1 MPVEVTPDW
10 YPTTRPKQRAM
21 YANVLAKIENY
32 QDAIVDLSDA
42 RVARIILICR
52 TYIAVYDW
60 LEQSEAALRGGY
72 AYQKDME
79 RGEISETP
87 SPSPVFPALV
97 LPVGAFK
104 GFVKEFRDEMG
115 LLKKQKGYTQ
125 AIGED
130 LMIVA
135 ASKEARRPEDL
146 MPAFEYAAR
155 QGFKLWVT
163 GRMQGMGAVKFYYRR
178 KGASDWIF
186 VGFLTKTP
194 GEIQIPPAQA
204 GVPEAGEIRAIYF
217 DNNQEAGQF
226 STNTEVT
233 LS

>member
-1 MPVEVTPDW
+1 MGDDGDW
-10 YPTTRPKQRAM
+10 YPRRRDKQRAM

-32 QDAIVDLSDA
+32 QDAIADLSDA
-42 RVARIILICR
+42 RVARIVLMCR
-52 TYIAVYDW
+52 MYIAVYDW
-60 LEQSEAALRGGY
+60 LEQSEAALKGVY
-72 AYQKDME
+72 EFQKDLE
-79 RGEISETP
+79 RGDIDEAVSAP
-87 SPSPVFPALV
+87 PPFPALA

-115 LLKKQKGYTQ
+115 LLKKQKGYTR
-125 AIGED
+125 ATGED

-135 ASKEARRPEDL
+135 AAKEAKKPEDL
-146 MPAFEYAAR
+146 VPAFEYAAR

-178 KGASDWIF
+178 KGGSDWIF

-204 GVPEAGEIRAIYF
+204 GVPEAGDIRAIYF
-217 DNNQEAGQF
+217 DDNSEVGQS

>member
-1 MPVEVTPDW
+1 MNERQDW
-10 YPTTRPKQRAM
+10 YPSTRPKQRRM
-21 YANVLAKIENY
+21 YANVLAKVDNHKE
-32 QDAIVDLSDA
+32 AIPDLTDA
-42 RVARIILICR
+42 RAARIKLICQ
-52 TYIAVYDW
+52 TYIALHDW
-60 LEQSEAALRGGY
+60 LEQSEAALGGGY
-72 AYQKDME
+72 EFQKDME

-87 SPSPVFPALV
+87 SPAPVFPPLV
-97 LPVGAFK
+97 LPAGAFK

-115 LLKKQKGYTQ
+115 LLKKQAGYTR

-135 ASKEARRPEDL
+135 AAKEARRPEDKQ
-146 MPAFEYAAR
+146 PAFEYATR

-163 GRMQGMGAVKFYYRR
+163 GRMQGMPTAKFYYRR
-178 KGASDWIF
+178 KDATDWIF

-194 GEIQIPPAQA
+194 GELSIPPAQA
-204 GVPEAGEIRAIYF
+204 GVPEIGEIKAIYF
-217 DNNQEAGQF
+217 GDNQEIGQF

>member
-1 MPVEVTPDW
+1 MGDSGEW
-10 YPTTRPKQRAM
+10 YPSRRDKQRAM

-32 QDAIVDLSDA
+32 QDAIADLTDA
-42 RVARIILICR
+42 RVARIILMCR
-52 TYIAVYDW
+52 VYITVYDW
-60 LEQSEAALRGGY
+60 LEQSEAALKGGY
-72 AYQKDME
+72 EFQKDLE
-79 RGEISETP
+79 KGDINEAVSALP
-87 SPSPVFPALV
+87 PFPALA
-97 LPVGAFK
+97 LPAEAFK

-115 LLKKQKGYTQ
+115 LLKKQKGYTR

-135 ASKEARRPEDL
+135 AAKEAQRPEDAK
-146 MPAFEYAAR
+146 PAFEYAAR

-163 GRMQGMGAVKFYYRR
+163 GKMQGMGAVKFYYRR
-178 KGASDWIF
+178 KGGSEWVF
-186 VGFLTKTP
+186 VAFLNKLP

-204 GVPEAGEIRAIYF
+204 GVPEIGEIRAIYF
-217 DNNQEAGQF
+217 DNNAEVGQF